1 MNLFQL
7 SKLSGFSLLALIIL
21 SHGCG
26 EYLEYPIGTE
36 CYQGDDLSLAKD
48 KALIITPNFKLS
60 GAWRLKVD
68 QHKLNCVSSP
78 VGDDYNFEYKA
89 LRSRVF
95 FLETGENQINY
106 MPSTEE
112 GMKDEEELTN
122 IGLWVENKPLVLE
135 LPFKNDDLSEG
146 SLKVDTL
153 KLYVRDFRIVMGEL
167 SGEAHYMFNE
177 EITMIGQFTLNQVA
191 NN

>member
-26 EYLEYPIGTE
+26 EYIEYPTGTE
-36 CYQGDDLSLAKD
+36 CYDGDLSTAED
-48 KALIITPNFKLS
+48 EAIIITQNFKLS

-68 QHKLNCVSSP
+68 QHKLNCNSSL
-78 VGDDYNFEYKA
+78 VAYDYEFEYKA